1 MKTSSIIFLG
11 LFVLVLVI
19 VSPLITI
26 WALNTLFPS
35 LAIPLTIWTYLAVVW
50 LHTVA
55 VGITYKSGK

>member
-1 MKTSSIIFLG
+1 MKTSSIILFG
-11 LFVLVLVI
+11 LFVLALVI

-35 LAIPLTIWTYLAVVW
+35 LAIPLTVWTYLAVVW

-55 VGITYKSGK
+55 VGITYNKTK